1 MTSMRELRGRE
12 SRLRK
17 SVQAAKRSAI
27 YWRRKAVDT
36 GSGRAQARRR
46 KAETNLADRRRELA
60 EVREQIARQGNVR
73 ATVTFDGVPTMRGL
87 AYILQDAREHGWR
100 GSLNSSDRREG
111 VAEAHGKMSQAKLFR
126 CAQAKRTT
134 GRCPPECHGNCNPAN
149 PPGHSSHEL
158 RGDGVI
164 APDRAALPWYKLGLD
179 LADAEGFT
187 RVARSRGF
195 DIRRLYAS
203 ASEAHHRNVMKD
215 PTPRLRKLGYI

>member
-27 YWRRKAVDT
+27 YWRRKAVDDR
-36 GSGRAQARRR
+36 SGRAKAKRR
-46 KAETNLADRRRELA
+46 KAERVLAVRRKDLTLVRREIA
-60 EVREQIARQGNVR
+60 ERGNLR
-73 ATVTFDGVPTMRGL
+73 ATVTFDRVPTFRGL
-87 AYILQDAREHGWR
+87 SYVLQDAREHGWR
-100 GSLNSSDRREG
+100 GRLNSSDRREG
-111 VAEAHGKMSQAKLFR
+111 VAEAHGKMSQAKLYR

-134 GRCPPECHGNCNPAN
+134 GRCPPDCHGNCNPAN

-164 APDRAALPWYKLGLD
+164 APDGAVLPWYKLGLD
-179 LADAEGFT
+179 LDDAEGFE

-195 DIRRLYAS
+195 DVRRIYAS